1 MRLKSLKLENF
12 RNYEKVDLEFS
23 PGVNIIIGD
32 NGVGKTS
39 IIEAIYVLA
48 LTKSNRSGYDSDLI
62 RYESNQAKIIGDV
75 LSTDVLKYY
84 QVEIDR
90 FGKKVYINK
99 SQIKKISEYI
109 SNFCVTSFLP
119 SDIEIIKG
127 APSIRRNI
135 LNIQIG
141 SLYNNY
147 LKHMNEYNNL
157 LKIRNEYLKRLN
169 INALSDK
176 KYLDVINQ
184 KMLDLSA
191 KIYYFRFFYLEE
203 MNKIIGDIFKKIS
216 GIDGLVISFQNSVGL
231 DKYDEDKIRENLLRK
246 WENNYQKELM
256 QGMTLTGL
264 HRDDLVFLLNGKDSK
279 IYASQGQQRMIV
291 ISYKIAELMIYKKIK
306 GEYPVFLLDDVFSE
320 IDIKKR
326 NNIIKYFKNDMQVII
341 TTTDIEDI
349 DTKIMESARIYK
361 ISKGAIKITKGGVR
375 NGRRKGT
382 RKL

>member
-12 RNYEKVDLEFS
+12 RNYEQATLEFA
-23 PGVNIIIGD
+23 PKVNIIIGD
-32 NGVGKTS
+32 NGMGKTS
-39 IIEAIYVLA
+39 ILEAIYILA
-48 LTKSNRSGYDSDLI
+48 LTKSNRNGIDSDLI
-62 RYESNQAKIIGDV
+62 KYESNLARVNGDV
-75 LSTDVLKYY
+75 IHDDVLKNY

-90 FGKKVYINK
+90 FGKRVFINK
-99 SQIKKISEYI
+99 NQIKKISEYI
-109 SNFCVTSFLP
+109 SNFCVVSFAP
-119 SDIEIIKG
+119 NDIEIIKG
-127 APSIRRNI
+127 SPSIRRNN

-147 LKHMNEYNNL
+147 VKNMNDYNSL

-169 INALSDK
+169 ISGLSDK

-184 KMLDLSA
+184 KMSDLSV

-203 MNKIIGDIFKKIS
+203 VNKIIGTIFKKIS
-216 GIDGLVISFQNSVGL
+216 GLDGLTISFQNSVGI
-231 DKYDEDKIRENLLRK
+231 DSYDEEKIRRNLLRK

-264 HRDDLVFLLNGKDSK
+264 HRDDLLFLLNGKDAK

-291 ISYKIAELMIYKKIK
+291 IAYKIAELMIYKKIK

-349 DTKIMESARIYK
+349 ETKLMEDARIYK
-361 ISKGAIKITKGGVR
+361 ITNGVIKITKGGVR
-375 NGRRKGT
+375 NGRRKST